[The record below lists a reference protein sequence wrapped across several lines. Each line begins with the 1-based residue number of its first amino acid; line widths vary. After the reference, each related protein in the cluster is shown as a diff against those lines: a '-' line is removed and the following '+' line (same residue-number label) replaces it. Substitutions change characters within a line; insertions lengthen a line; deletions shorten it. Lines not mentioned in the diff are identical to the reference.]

1 MFETSIKIVD
11 FRSVFFLL
19 GNYFF
24 LKIRYRSDPK
34 KGKNKVV
41 NKEMVFTIGF
51 LNLVQLFTA
60 QKHNKSVTE
69 MKDIIRVLFT
79 L

>member
-1 MFETSIKIVD
+1 
-11 FRSVFFLL
+11 
-19 GNYFF
+19 
-24 LKIRYRSDPK
+24 
-34 KGKNKVV
+34 
-41 NKEMVFTIGF
+41 MVFTIGF